1 MIESVQIAVN
11 HNAPAGSE
19 RILMYDTGASGPLT
33 LGQLVQAVCL
43 RSAAVY
49 EAQSVTKMNLMTGG
63 SERLDKAASYLG
75 GIMSGNVDWNECK
88 TFLTNVLG
96 IPASALPDRI
106 DDYEGATKSAYDRR
120 MQAATA
126 LKEKVEALTQ
136 SQQED
141 MIDLQS
147 LVNRRDN
154 ACSTSSNIVR
164 ALGSSVADNA
174 QNF

>member
-1 MIESVQIAVN
+1 
-11 HNAPAGSE
+11 
-19 RILMYDTGASGPLT
+19 
-33 LGQLVQAVCL
+33 
-43 RSAAVY
+43 
-49 EAQSVTKMNLMTGG
+49 
-63 SERLDKAASYLG
+63 
-75 GIMSGNVDWNECK
+75 MSGNLDWNECK
-88 TFLTNVLG
+88 TYLTTVLG

-106 DDYEGATKSAYDRR
+106 DEYAGATKSAYDRR

-126 LKEKVEALTQ
+126 LKEKVDALTQ

-164 ALGSSVADNA
+164 TLGNSSADNA